1 MLSCLMTLAVICN
14 KMCVRKAIAEKV
26 NKYYQ
31 KDIDITRAVEKNPNR
46 ERGKIVGK
54 KCDFTL
60 TLPINMLFPWVA

>member
-1 MLSCLMTLAVICN
+1 
-14 KMCVRKAIAEKV
+14 V

-31 KDIDITRAVEKNPNR
+31 KDIDITRAVEENPNR

-60 TLPINMLFPWVA
+60 TLPIICFFPGWLKK